1 MNTNKS
7 IVITRSFDGIFAVT
21 SPQFKTSFKRPQIDF
36 PDKYFDLIRWN
47 LELGNAISWI
57 VNNIQSKIECLTYN
71 TLEVL
76 IRISTDM
83 IFKVNIEKTIQLELV
98 DYITRKAYTWYWD
111 NQLKNLPF

>member
-7 IVITRSFDGIFAVT
+7 IIITRSFDGMFTVT
-21 SPQFKTSFKRPQIDF
+21 SPQFKTSFERPQIDF

-57 VNNIQSKIECLTYN
+57 VDNIRSKIECLTYS

-76 IRISTDM
+76 VRISTNM
-83 IFKVNIEKTIQLELV
+83 IVKVDIEKTIQLELV
-98 DYITRKAYTWYWD
+98 DYIMREIYNWYWD